1 MDLSKQTVSLCE
13 INHYSHIMRIL
24 LYICLFLSLCESVC
38 AQKSIPDFALAG
50 ALKRHDVV
58 FTSTDVYVQKVFSE
72 KDFRVENNHRTI
84 VFELQNDIII
94 SSGVLLY
101 TQKEYH
107 IKGNGYTISETSFTK
122 PVISATYQAK
132 SWSVNRNNLV
142 EMKLKEPVDL
152 SMFNHDDRLLIKYE
166 TWYRRFRANIVSIN
180 DSLIMLQCD
189 DKILNNPQK
198 HIRWTPSPYFWIEKV
213 EGNGT
218 NMSAMVKVGKG
229 VKLFVHDTNFTRIS
243 NCCIDNKGVLKVEN
257 CKFSN
262 ANKDCIKS
270 SGEAFIRNSHFEEIT
285 AFPISSLANSYLE
298 VVGCSFNRIGLRG
311 DNHSCISARGDSYI
325 ANNVFSDFN
334 YSAIKI
340 GVVNATNVKQLPS
353 VIVEYNKLS
362 WSDSWKKEIVK
373 YGLNDGGAIYATT
386 NNKRTIIRYNTIKDF
401 GGHGAN
407 KAIFCDDGSYNIT
420 IYGNVI
426 TGTAN
431 SYDISAR
438 DCSRSRIRKTPKEY
452 SQNTGNY
459 IAYNICDGKLE
470 IAGSSIVA
478 DNKCVFENNII
489 VGKHDRDKN
498 IVKNVKNPRSAILYD
513 HKGHI
518 DVNGKVSLSTRKSL
532 VRGNKAPVF

>member
-94 SSGVLLY
+94 SSGLLLY

-152 SMFNHDDRLLIKYE
+152 SMFNRGDRLLIKYE
-166 TWYRRFRANIVSIN
+166 TWYRRFLANIVSIN
-180 DSLIMLQCD
+180 DSLIKLQCD

-218 NMSAMVKVGKG
+218 NISAMVKVGKG

-270 SGEAFIRNSHFEEIT
+270 LGEAFIKNTQFEEIT

-470 IAGSSIVA
+470 MAGSSIVA
-478 DNKCVFENNII
+478 DNKCVFENNVI

-498 IVKNVKNPRSAILYD
+498 IVKNVKNPRTAILYD